1 MSKTKQEI
9 LLSKIADVQ
18 IFKLGTT
25 ANEINS
31 FCELIHEAMQ
41 IYADQ
46 ELIEAQ
52 RWIPVEDELP
62 TCLESG
68 NWDGLRSYFCLVKFQ
83 DESIDIAR
91 MYKGKMD
98 GFEFQDWYDKID
110 FDFGSSII
118 THWRPIEYPIL

>member
-1 MSKTKQEI
+1 MSKPKQEI

-46 ELIEAQ
+46 EAIAYA
-52 RWIPVEDELP
+52 
-62 TCLESG
+62 
-68 NWDGLRSYFCLVKFQ
+68 NWLSNQVVAGRTTEKLFKD
-83 DESIDIAR
+83 
-91 MYKGKMD
+91 YKKAIG
-98 GFEFQDWYDKID
+98 EPSVQ
-110 FDFGSSII
+110 
-118 THWRPIEYPIL
+118 HER